1 MSSKLSNVITFGQ
14 KRKFSIEEAREL
26 LPIVYRLTETSYK
39 DVRGLMNRL
48 EAIKGK
54 NASLE
59 ASIEASVSEIF
70 EKWQQK
76 IKRLGL
82 TPKGL
87 WIVDFDNGNGYY
99 CWKYPETNIDYFHG
113 YNDGFFGRQRIELNP
128 NEKR

>member
-1 MSSKLSNVITFGQ
+1 MDVITFGQ

-87 WIVDFDNGNGYY
+87 WLADFDNGNGYY

-113 YNDGFFGRQRIELNP
+113 YNDGFSGRQRIELNP
-128 NEKR
+128 NETEN